1 MVLPKYE
8 IIKQDIIEKIITG
21 EFEIGT
27 KIYSE
32 GELKR
37 IYHVSNTT
45 VVRALQD
52 LVLEGYLIRRQGE
65 GTYVRRNL
73 RHKKVYLDE
82 LGPFIKSK
90 SEETVKEAAEKTITK
105 FYRSVLQK
113 EIAKKLNL
121 KEDESLTQIVQI
133 AMIDDLIWKIQIRY
147 VSDEMLTDDMIV
159 QLQSGGSLSEEY
171 KKKNQLNYLPMH
183 QEVKFS
189 VVANES
195 DVLNLI
201 PEEMLYVDWAL
212 NLPIV
217 KFNKTY
223 FDNHKKA
230 IEFSTTLIHYK
241 HYAIKIEYEG
251 I

>member
-1 MVLPKYE
+1 MVLV
-8 IIKQDIIEKIITG
+8 IRQ
-21 EFEIGT
+21 
-27 KIYSE
+27 
-32 GELKR
+32 
-37 IYHVSNTT
+37 

-65 GTYVRRNL
+65 GTYVEKRNL
-73 RHKKVYLDE
+73 RHKKVYFDE
-82 LGPFIKSK
+82 LGPFIKRK
-90 SEETVKEAAEKTITK
+90 SEETIKEATEKTITK

-121 KEDESLTQIVQI
+121 KEDASLTQIVQI

-171 KKKNQLNYLPMH
+171 KKKSQLKQLPMN
-183 QEVKFS
+183 QEIKFS

-212 NLPIV
+212 IYPLLNLI
-217 KFNKTY
+217 KLILIII
-223 FDNHKKA
+223 KKLLN
-230 IEFSTTLIHYK
+230 FQRH
-241 HYAIKIEYEG
+241 
-251 I
+251 

>member
-1 MVLPKYE
+1 MLPKYE
-8 IIKQDIIEKIITG
+8 IIKQDIIEKINTG
-21 EFEIGT
+21 EFETGT

-37 IYHVSNTT
+37 IYGVSNTT

-73 RHKKVYLDE
+73 RHKKVYFDE
-82 LGPFIKSK
+82 LGPFIKRK
-90 SEETVKEAAEKTITK
+90 SEETIKEATEKTITK

-121 KEDESLTQIVQI
+121 KEDASLTQIVQI

-159 QLQSGGSLSEEY
+159 QLQSGGVYQRSI
-171 KKKNQLNYLPMH
+171 KKEPIK
-183 QEVKFS
+183 
-189 VVANES
+189 AITNES
-195 DVLNLI
+195 RN
-201 PEEMLYVDWAL
+201 
-212 NLPIV
+212 
-217 KFNKTY
+217 
-223 FDNHKKA
+223 
-230 IEFSTTLIHYK
+230 
-241 HYAIKIEYEG
+241 
-251 I
+251 

>member
-1 MVLPKYE
+1 MLPKYE
-8 IIKQDIIEKIITG
+8 IIKQDIIEKINTG
-21 EFEIGT
+21 EFETGT

-37 IYHVSNTT
+37 IYGFSNTT

-73 RHKKVYLDE
+73 RHKKVYFDE
-82 LGPFIKSK
+82 LGPFIKRK
-90 SEETVKEAAEKTITK
+90 SEETIKEATEKTITK

-121 KEDESLTQIVQI
+121 KEDASLTQIVQI

-171 KKKNQLNYLPMH
+171 KKKSQLKQLPMN
-183 QEVKFS
+183 QEIKFS

>member
-1 MVLPKYE
+1 MLPKYE
-8 IIKQDIIEKIITG
+8 IIKQDIIEKINTG
-21 EFEIGT
+21 EFETGT

-37 IYHVSNTT
+37 IYGVSNTT

-73 RHKKVYLDE
+73 RHKKVYFDE
-82 LGPFIKSK
+82 LGPFIKRK
-90 SEETVKEAAEKTITK
+90 SEETIKEATEKTITK

-121 KEDESLTQIVQI
+121 
-133 AMIDDLIWKIQIRY
+133 
-147 VSDEMLTDDMIV
+147 
-159 QLQSGGSLSEEY
+159 SEEY
-171 KKKNQLNYLPMH
+171 KKKSQLKQLPMN
-183 QEVKFS
+183 QEIKFS

>member
-1 MVLPKYE
+1 MLPKYE
-8 IIKQDIIEKIITG
+8 IIKQDIIEKINTG
-21 EFEIGT
+21 EFETGT

-37 IYHVSNTT
+37 IYGVSNTT

-73 RHKKVYLDE
+73 RHKKVYFDE
-82 LGPFIKSK
+82 LGPFIKRK
-90 SEETVKEAAEKTITK
+90 SEETIKEA
-105 FYRSVLQK
+105 
-113 EIAKKLNL
+113 
-121 KEDESLTQIVQI
+121 TQIVQI

-171 KKKNQLNYLPMH
+171 KKKSQLKQLPMN
-183 QEVKFS
+183 QEIKFS

>member
-1 MVLPKYE
+1 MLPKYE
-8 IIKQDIIEKIITG
+8 IIKQDIIEKINTG
-21 EFEIGT
+21 EFETGT

-37 IYHVSNTT
+37 IYGVSNTT

-73 RHKKVYLDE
+73 RHKKVYFDE
-82 LGPFIKSK
+82 LGPFIKRK
-90 SEETVKEAAEKTITK
+90 SEETIKEATEKTITK

-121 KEDESLTQIVQI
+121 KEDASLTQIVQI

-159 QLQSGGSLSEEY
+159 QLQSGGVYQRSI
-171 KKKNQLNYLPMH
+171 KKSQLKQLPMN
-183 QEVKFS
+183 QEIKFS